1 MILVTGA
8 TGFVGRALLN
18 DLTARDL
25 AFRAVSR
32 RPLDGFLDI
41 GDFTVTTDWRAALG
55 GIDTVIHLAA
65 RTHVMHETESDPLA
79 AYRAINVEATINLA
93 EQAVRAG
100 VRRFVFLSSI
110 KVNGEETPPGRPFTE
125 EMPPAPEDA
134 YGQTKLEA
142 EAALFALGRRSG
154 MEITVIRPPLV
165 YGPGVGAN
173 FERLMRLALKGWPL
187 PFGRT
192 KNARSL
198 IYVGN
203 LTDLLCRAATH
214 AQAAN
219 AVFLAADDEAPSTGA
234 LVTRV
239 ARAAGKPAPKLLPVP
254 LSAMRL
260 AAGLIGRGAITRR
273 LFGSLV
279 VDADKAR
286 RVLGWTPPF
295 SLDEGLRRTVEARR
309 LEP

>member
-8 TGFVGRALLN
+8 TGFVGRALLD
-18 DLTARDL
+18 DLAVRGL

-32 RPLDGFLDI
+32 RPLDGFLDV
-41 GDFTVTTDWRAALG
+41 GEFTAATDWREALA
-55 GIDTVIHLAA
+55 GIDTIIHLAA

-79 AYRAINVEATINLA
+79 AYRALNVEATVNLA
-93 EQAVRAG
+93 EQAVLAG

-125 EMPPAPEDA
+125 DMPPAPEDA

-165 YGPGVGAN
+165 YGAGVGAN

-192 KNARSL
+192 RNARSL

-203 LTDLLCRAATH
+203 LTDLLCRAAT
-214 AQAAN
+214 QENAAN

-234 LVTRV
+234 LVTRI

-254 LSAMRL
+254 LFAMRL
-260 AAGLIGRGAITRR
+260 AAGLIGRGAIARR

-279 VDADKAR
+279 VDAGKAK
-286 RVLGWTPPF
+286 RVLGWAPPF
-295 SLDEGLRRTVEARR
+295 SLDEGLRRTVEVRSHM
-309 LEP
+309 